1 MDLLS
6 NLIGVHSSAG
16 KADLKLGP
24 FSKVGFQSKFV
35 FRIREHFLVTLL
47 LKGIF

>member
-16 KADLKLGP
+16 KTDSKLGP
-24 FSKVGFQSKFV
+24 FSKVGFEGKFG

-47 LKGIF
+47 FKGIF